1 MPTRNIPDPGS
12 FPLVRREAIPSLLI
26 QHGPATLLLRGRTTG
41 RGALYFCEGAYGPD
55 PAWIAD
61 TGSMSGH
68 TLVTRRNAWS
78 VSEGRAI
85 NSYNLRSHS
94 SAVVLAMWRIHR
106 PAYVRAW
113 EQYIASLPRPQ
124 RTVRQEWARLVI

>member
-1 MPTRNIPDPGS
+1 MPTRNIPEPDA
-12 FPLVRREAIPSLLI
+12 FPLARREAIPSLLI
-26 QHGPATLLLRGRTTG
+26 QHGPATLLLRGMTTG
-41 RGALYFCEGAYGPD
+41 RGARYVCEGSYGPD
-55 PAWIAD
+55 PAWIAE

-68 TLVTRRNAWS
+68 TLTSRRTSWS
-78 VSEGRAI
+78 VAESRAI

-113 EQYIASLPRPQ
+113 EQYIASLPRAQ
-124 RTVRQEWARLVI
+124 RIARQEWARLVI